1 MKIIHVLFNLR
12 TGGTET
18 MLIDIMNNQ
27 QAMGHDVTL
36 LLINDGHEEGLLAG
50 VNPAVSVVRLNR
62 PEGSKNPLWW
72 WRYNRALRLRRPD
85 VVHIHNRKAL
95 ALLSGPRSFK
105 VVYTYHCIGD
115 VNPYSSKAD
124 TLCAI
129 SQAVASDVC
138 SRGEGE
144 PVVVYNGIEM
154 AHLSVRGSDAPAR
167 PVKILQIGSLNH
179 TIKGQHVTLSALPL
193 MKHRDVAVDFVGD
206 GASRTMLEELTAG
219 LGLQSRVRF
228 RGKMSRKELYESIAG
243 YDIALLPSLSEGF
256 GLALVEPMSAGLPVV
271 VSDLPGPM
279 EVFAATGGGLSVPP
293 GNAEALAEAIDAVID
308 GYDRF
313 SAMAA
318 AGREAVSRRFSI
330 VNTVKHYIE
339 LYKPATEGNRL
350 KSHNGVNRKDGRGQR
365 L

>member
-18 MLIDIMNNQ
+18 MLIDIVNNQ

-36 LLINDGHEEGLLAG
+36 LLINDGHEEHLLAS
-50 VNPAVSVVRLNR
+50 VNPEVSVVRLNR
-62 PEGSKNPLWW
+62 REGSKNPLWW
-72 WRYNRALRLRRPD
+72 WRYNRALRIRRPD

-129 SQAVASDVC
+129 SQAVASDVKA
-138 SRGEGE
+138 RGEGE

-154 AHLSVRGSDAPAR
+154 SHLAVRRSDAPGR

-179 TIKGQHVTLSALPL
+179 HIKGQHVTLRALSL
-193 MKHRDVAVDFVGD
+193 MKHGDVAVDFVGD

-293 GNAEALAEAIDAVID
+293 DNAEALAEAIDAVID

-313 SAMAA
+313 AAVAA

-330 VNTVKHYIE
+330 VNTVEHYIE
-339 LYKPATEGNRL
+339 LYKPATGGNRL
-350 KSHNGVNRKDGRGQR
+350 KSHNGVNRKDG
-365 L
+365 